1 MLGSHN
7 IWKQVQRLD
16 IVVEKSRIFIRAQLQ
31 RTRIV
36 QRLLLGNR
44 NQQRRFAGGIREHM
58 VTGTVAAARLPVDGL
73 FPVSGASTHL

>member
-16 IVVEKSRIFIRAQLQ
+16 IAVEKSRIFIRAQLQ

-36 QRLLLGNR
+36 QRLPWETVISSVGLLEGSGNTWLR
-44 NQQRRFAGGIREHM
+44 AQLP
-58 VTGTVAAARLPVDGL
+58 RLDCQ
-73 FPVSGASTHL
+73 